1 MLFGWAHAG
10 TAVAASFLASLVE
23 FVEALTIVLAA
34 ASVAGWGAALAGTGL
49 AVVLLAA
56 LVGLFGRAL
65 TVVPVAA
72 AQIVVG
78 ALLLV
83 FGLRWLRKAVLRS
96 AGVIALHDERAAYEA
111 ERTALSGRR
120 ATAVSGGLA
129 AFQGVAIEGLEVV
142 FIVLATG
149 TGGALLPATIGAGA
163 AMVLVVG
170 LGLLLRAPLARVPEN
185 TLKFAV
191 GVLLTAFGIFW
202 IGEGA
207 GLAWPGG
214 DWSLAVLAVAIWLM
228 ARGAVSA
235 RRVVTSR

>member
-1 MLFGWAHAG
+1 MLSGWAHAG

-34 ASVAGWGAALAGTGL
+34 ASVAGWRAALAGTGI
-49 AVVLLAA
+49 AVVVLAA
-56 LVGLFGRAL
+56 LVGVFGRAL
-65 TVVPVAA
+65 NVVPLAA

-96 AGVIALHDERAAYEA
+96 AGVIAMHDEQAAYEVQ
-111 ERTALSGRR
+111 RTALSQRQV
-120 ATAVSGGLA
+120 TAVSGGLA
-129 AFQGVAIEGLEVV
+129 AFQGVAIEGVEVV

-149 TGGALLPATIGAGA
+149 TGGQLVPATLGATA
-163 AMVLVVG
+163 AMVVVVG

-191 GVLLTAFGIFW
+191 GVMLTAFGIFW

-207 GLAWPGG
+207 GLVWPGG
-214 DWSLAVLAVAIWLM
+214 DWSLVVLVVALWLM

-235 RRVVTSR
+235 RRVATSR